1 MNISRNTIM
10 MMIITSRS
18 LFSTFFWRIVKY
30 TNISISKVNMET
42 YNMNL
47 QDVVSI
53 MYVYTR
59 KKQKSVAAKQWLC
72 HVVWL
77 IGKGRRKKQVHA
89 KFCICHLVIY
99 MMTFICYFDTSG
111 ITCIVSEYYISCTTR
126 CNTYNFFKGII
137 LA

>member
-1 MNISRNTIM
+1 
-10 MMIITSRS
+10 
-18 LFSTFFWRIVKY
+18 
-30 TNISISKVNMET
+30 MET

-111 ITCIVSEYYISCTTR
+111 ITCIVSEYYVSCITR
-126 CNTYNFFKGII
+126 CNTYIFFFFLYRLSSVLLYMYPKTLSTLWPKTVY
-137 LA
+137 LASFEENLKTWLRSIS